1 MRSIIKIAL
10 FLIVGVLVYNYFWGT
25 ESEKATSEKVFRQ
38 VKEVGRSIG
47 DLIKQ
52 EKEKFADGKY
62 DRAFENLGKVYE
74 DLKDKVSDSSSN
86 EDRKQLEVLQE
97 QKETLE
103 QKKEALQR
111 DLQQADPD
119 EDVIERGA
127 SFDEELK
134 QLVDET
140 TRLLDKVMRRDKDK
154 PVVEH

>member
-1 MRSIIKIAL
+1 MT
-10 FLIVGVLVYNYFWGT
+10 WQ
-25 ESEKATSEKVFRQ
+25 E
-38 VKEVGRSIG
+38 
-47 DLIKQ
+47 KQ

-86 EDRKQLEVLQE
+86 EDRRQLEVLQE

-140 TRLLDKVMRRDKDK
+140 TRLIDKVMRRDKEK
-154 PVVEH
+154 PVYEH